1 MKNGPFPNCIRSL
14 RRSSGLTLKELAGRV
29 GCSLNHIGLLERGER
44 PLSLPWM
51 KKIANALGVETVAL
65 LLDED
70 NPNRLSPEEMD
81 LIARFRMG
89 DDERKSQLIRIAE
102 ILVPSESPTF
112 RSPLKLVNDF
122 ASQGAS
128 Q

>member
-1 MKNGPFPNCIRSL
+1 
-14 RRSSGLTLKELAGRV
+14 LTLKELAERV
-29 GCSLNHIGLLERGER
+29 ACSHGQIAQLEKGER

-70 NPNRLSPEEMD
+70 NPNRLSPEEIE

-102 ILVPSESPTF
+102 ILVPSESSTF

-128 Q
+128 K

>member
-1 MKNGPFPNCIRSL
+1 
-14 RRSSGLTLKELAGRV
+14 
-29 GCSLNHIGLLERGER
+29 
-44 PLSLPWM
+44 M